1 MNIKELSIAT
11 IRGLAVDSVE
21 NAKNGHMGMPLGA
34 ATVGYSLFHDHMIF
48 NPKNPKWLNRDRFV
62 LTSGHGSILLYSL
75 LHLSGYNVKID
86 DLKQFRQL
94 GSITPGHPEFGV
106 TEGVEATTGPLG
118 QGFSMVVGLAIG
130 EAHLAERFNKPN
142 FNIIDHYTYTIC
154 GDGDLEEGVA
164 LEAAAIAGNLGLGK
178 LIVLYDANQITS
190 DGPLELSSQE
200 NIVEKFKAMN
210 WQVLVVE
217 DGNDI
222 VSINNAIDIAKTDV
236 DRPTLIKVHTTIGFG
251 SSLQGTHKIHSNP
264 VGDKE
269 AAIIKKNIGFEYE
282 NFEVPEEVY
291 SHFKEKE
298 LLGQEAEIEWKN
310 KLNKYK
316 ENYTQEYSDLV
327 KIISGDSKIDTSMV
341 VFEGTALAT
350 RDASGISLNTYY
362 KQYPALVGGSADL
375 ASSNKTTINDF
386 PYMSHETHSGP
397 NIHFGVREFA
407 MASIVNGLTLYG
419 LRGYCGTFLVF
430 SDYMRSAIRHAALM
444 KVPSIFIMTHDS
456 MYVGQDGPTHQ
467 PIEHLISLRAMPN
480 LVVYRPADANETKV
494 AWKLALESKETPYL
508 IALGRHNV
516 PVLTQVDEEL
526 AAKGGYILEKTSDVP
541 DLVIIATGS
550 EVATALEVSKQLDGY
565 NVNVVSL
572 PSWELF
578 EKQSKEY
585 QDTVLPP
592 TVSKRV
598 SIELGSTLGWD
609 KYVGSKGLTIGVN
622 QFGESAP
629 ADALLQSLG
638 FTVDEIATRIKKY
651 LSE

>member
-327 KIISGDSKIDTSMV
+327 KIISGDSKIDTSTV
-341 VFEGTALAT
+341 VFKGTALAT

-508 IALGRHNV
+508 ISLGRHNV
-516 PVLTQVDEEL
+516 PVLAQVDEEL

-541 DLVIIATGS
+541 DLVIVATGS